1 LAFAA
6 AAGARDHPG
15 MDADDPTRDLPRR
28 LDPNERRRLPRVHMA
43 VECTLQ
49 RRMGSP
55 ITAQTIDLGPGGM
68 RVTSRRPL
76 TADEELDFAIPTD
89 EVQLSGRARVMRQQD
104 RYVYALRFERL
115 PPEARAALNALAAA
129 KPPTSIL

>member
-1 LAFAA
+1 
-6 AAGARDHPG
+6 
-15 MDADDPTRDLPRR
+15 MDPPDPKGGTPRR
-28 LDPNERRRLPRVHMA
+28 LDPNERRRLPRVLMA

-68 RVTSRRPL
+68 RVESKRPL

-89 EVQLSGRARVMRQQD
+89 SVQVSGRARVMRQQE

-115 PPEARAALNALAAA
+115 PPEARTALNALAART
-129 KPPTSIL
+129 PPTSLL

>member
-1 LAFAA
+1 
-6 AAGARDHPG
+6 
-15 MDADDPTRDLPRR
+15 MDPDPQGRTPRR
-28 LDPNERRRLPRVHMA
+28 LDPNERRRLPRVLMA

-68 RVTSRRPL
+68 RVESRRPL
-76 TADEELDFAIPTD
+76 SADEEVDFAIPND
-89 EVQLSGRARVMRQQD
+89 VLPVSGRARVMRQQE

-115 PPEARAALNALAAA
+115 APEARAALNALTSTTA
-129 KPPTSIL
+129 PTSLL